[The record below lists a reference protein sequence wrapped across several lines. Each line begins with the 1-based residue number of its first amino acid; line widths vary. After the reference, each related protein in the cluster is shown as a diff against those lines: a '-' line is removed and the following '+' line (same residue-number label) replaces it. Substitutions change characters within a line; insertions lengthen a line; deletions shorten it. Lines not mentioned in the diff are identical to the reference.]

1 MTAAKAAA
9 EPDDEKHDALYMARL
24 AGSLQR
30 FDYKL
35 DDKDKAGVQEWDER
49 PSTHASASNQ
59 RVARHPGKPSESKA
73 RLVRRPSYK
82 TFKDWVSR
90 DEYDRRMADNV
101 CLGCG
106 KRHHWIKFT
115 SKENLK
121 DKQE

>member
-1 MTAAKAAA
+1 
-9 EPDDEKHDALYMARL
+9 MARL

-35 DDKDKAGVQEWDER
+35 DDKDKTGVLEWDER
-49 PSTHASASNQ
+49 PSKHASASNQ

-73 RLVRRPSYK
+73 RPARRPSYD

-90 DEYDRRMADNV
+90 EEYDRHVADNV
-101 CLGCG
+101 YLGCG
-106 KRHHWIKFT
+106 KGHHWVKCPT
-115 SKENLK
+115 KDRPK